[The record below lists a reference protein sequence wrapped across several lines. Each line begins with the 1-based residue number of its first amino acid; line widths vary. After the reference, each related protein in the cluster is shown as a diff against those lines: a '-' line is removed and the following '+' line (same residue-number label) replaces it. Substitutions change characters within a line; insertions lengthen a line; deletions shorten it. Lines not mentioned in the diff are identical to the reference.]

1 MSRSVVAN
9 NQPKESHGGS
19 PREQVL
25 AEIQGGGASQFIQF
39 NAEAGPPVRSVG
51 VDVDVNVTQ
60 IAFVSEEP
68 VSLG

>member
-51 VDVDVNVTQ
+51 VDVNVTQ